1 LSALVVAALALMAAL
16 SIALAAV
23 EAAFYL
29 VKRRRLAHLAHENPR
44 AALVNR
50 YLDDPPTLLM
60 PVHMGTYTAHVT
72 MTVLIMWLCVDR
84 LEYWGLLVAF
94 LSMLVYLLVF
104 RLTIP
109 YALVRRNPE
118 RSLFVLLPVFDL
130 YARALAP
137 LVAALRK
144 RAAMEPGLVAEPEEV
159 ARPAAVADAPQ
170 PPVHEADEG
179 RLVNALAR
187 FSVTLVR
194 DVMTP
199 RPDIVALPLTT
210 ALGDLR
216 RTFRET
222 KHTRLPIFGEN
233 LDDVVGMITLR
244 DLLDYDGDPVE
255 GVQKMV
261 RPVFLVP
268 ATKRI
273 SDLLREFQAG
283 RTTMA
288 VVIDEYGGTAGLV
301 TIEDI
306 LEEIVGEIKDEY
318 DLEAEPITVEPDG
331 AVLVAGRV
339 KVDRLEQALE
349 TAFEN
354 GAHVGTVGGLV
365 ATAFGRIPKPGE
377 RLCYRGFD
385 VEVVEA
391 EKKRVNR
398 VRFRRQAAVEGGV

>member
-1 LSALVVAALALMAAL
+1 LSALVVAALALVAAV
-16 SIALAAV
+16 SIGLAAV

-44 AALVNR
+44 AELVNR

-72 MTVLIMWLCVDR
+72 MTVLIMWLCLDR

-130 YARALAP
+130 YARALSP

-144 RAAMEPGLVAEPEEV
+144 RAAMEPGLVAEPEE
-159 ARPAAVADAPQ
+159 APRAAAVTEVP

-187 FSVTLVR
+187 FSMTNVR

-210 ALGDLR
+210 NLGELR
-216 RTFRET
+216 QAFRET

-233 LDDVVGMITLR
+233 LDDVVGMILVR
-244 DLLDYDGDPVE
+244 DLLDYEGGPDQ

-268 ATKRI
+268 ETKRI

-288 VVIDEYGGTAGLV
+288 VVIDEYGGTAGVV

-354 GAHVGTVGGLV
+354 GAQVGTVGGLV
-365 ATAFGRIPKPGE
+365 ATVFGRIPGPGE
-377 RLCYRGFD
+377 RVSYRGFD

-391 EKKRVNR
+391 ENKRVNR
-398 VRFRRQAAVEGGV
+398 VRFRRQAAAEAP